1 VPLAAKAFDVLV
13 VLVRNHGRLLSKE
26 ALLQE
31 VWPGV
36 IVEEVNLTVNI
47 SAIRKALGGDETDDW
62 IETVPRH
69 GYRFRA
75 DVNQGV
81 AALPEKHARM
91 LIRAW
96 PARMAILAAVAGLA
110 MVVLW
115 RTALHRPSAEFA
127 SVAVLPFAADSGA
140 NEDVADGWMCLPCI
154 CTPRRRS
161 RARLSSHNGRGGLK
175 QIVEM
180 VCPPRY

>member
-1 VPLAAKAFDVLV
+1 MNAHEAESYAFGQFVLIPRERQLRRDGVPVPLAAKAFDVLV
-13 VLVRNHGRLLSKE
+13 ALVRNHGRLLSKE

-47 SAIRKALGGDETDDW
+47 SAIRKALGGDETDNW

-110 MVVLW
+110 VVVLW
-115 RTALHRPSAEFA
+115 RTAF
-127 SVAVLPFAADSGA
+127 
-140 NEDVADGWMCLPCI
+140 
-154 CTPRRRS
+154 RR
-161 RARLSSHNGRGGLK
+161 
-175 QIVEM
+175 
-180 VCPPRY
+180 